1 MENPPMTDPTQ
12 QEPRP
17 LLPMPRINQVCIAGR
32 LHMDPE
38 YRITDAGTPRL
49 SFRLVT
55 NRSYRDLEGEWQD
68 EAHYFNVIV
77 RNGQAE
83 RGAELL
89 RKGSPVFL
97 TGRLASH
104 SWRDEDDHPHSI
116 VEIEAR
122 AFQHLERDHP
132 TG

>member
-1 MENPPMTDPTQ
+1 MTQETR

-17 LLPMPRINQVCIAGR
+17 ALPMPAINQVCIAGR

-38 YRITDAGTPRL
+38 YRITESGQSRL
-49 SFRLVT
+49 SFRMVT

-77 RNGQAE
+77 RDSEAE
-83 RGAELL
+83 RGADCL

-104 SWRDEDDHPHSI
+104 SWRDDDDNPHSI

-122 AFQHLERDHP
+122 AIQHLERDNP
-132 TG
+132 IG

>member
-1 MENPPMTDPTQ
+1 MTENTQ

-17 LLPMPRINQVCIAGR
+17 ALPMPAINQVCIAGR

-38 YRITDAGTPRL
+38 YRITEDGQARL

-55 NRSYRDLEGEWQD
+55 NRSYRDMEGEWQD
-68 EAHYFNVIV
+68 EAHYFNVRV
-77 RNGQAE
+77 HGDQAE
-83 RGAELL
+83 RGADGL
-89 RKGSPVFL
+89 RKGTPVFL

-122 AFQHLERDHP
+122 AIQYLEPDNP
-132 TG
+132 IG

>member
-1 MENPPMTDPTQ
+1 MTQETR

-17 LLPMPRINQVCIAGR
+17 ALPMPAINQVCIAGR

-38 YRITDAGTPRL
+38 YRITESGQSRL
-49 SFRLVT
+49 SFRMCV

-77 RNGQAE
+77 RNSEAE
-83 RGAELL
+83 RGADCLT
-89 RKGSPVFL
+89 KGSPVFV

-104 SWRDEDDHPHSI
+104 SWRDEADHPHSI

-122 AFQHLERDHP
+122 AIQHLERDHP

>member
-1 MENPPMTDPTQ
+1 MTDPTQ
-12 QEPRP
+12 QAPRP
-17 LLPMPRINQVCIAGR
+17 ALSMPAVNQACLAGR

-38 YRITDAGTPRL
+38 YRITEAGGSRL
-49 SFRLVT
+49 SFRMCVT
-55 NRSYRDLEGEWQD
+55 RVY
-68 EAHYFNVIV
+68 
-77 RNGQAE
+77 QAE
-83 RGAELL
+83 RGADGL
-89 RKGSPVFL
+89 RKGTPVFV